1 MKIVFMGT
9 PDFAVP
15 SLEKLIE
22 KYEVL
27 AVLTQPDKPKGR
39 GKKMAYSEVK
49 EVAIKHNLPVY
60 QPIKLKEDR
69 ELIEKLKEMKPDF
82 IIVVAFGQILT
93 KEVLDIPKYGCIN
106 LHGSLLP
113 MYRGAAPINW
123 AIIKGEKVSGNTTM
137 LMDEGLN
144 GGNYEMNVMLN
155 NSLQFGTNQEFA
167 EKSLR
172 TVVEKYVR
180 LGLIQNMDNVD
191 EIMSIAWTPVL

>member
-9 PDFAVP
+9 PEFAVP

-49 EVAIKHNLPVY
+49 EVAVRENIPVY

-93 KEVLDIPKYGCIN
+93 KEILDIPKYGCIN

-123 AIIKGEKVSGNTTM
+123 AVIKGEKISGNTTM
-137 LMDEGLN
+137 LMN
-144 GGNYEMNVMLN
+144 
-155 NSLQFGTNQEFA
+155 
-167 EKSLR
+167 
-172 TVVEKYVR
+172 
-180 LGLIQNMDNVD
+180 
-191 EIMSIAWTPVL
+191 